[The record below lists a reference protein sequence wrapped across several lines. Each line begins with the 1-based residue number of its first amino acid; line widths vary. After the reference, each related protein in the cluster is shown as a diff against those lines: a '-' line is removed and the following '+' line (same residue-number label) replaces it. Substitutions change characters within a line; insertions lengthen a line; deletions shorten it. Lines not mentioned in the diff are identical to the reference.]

1 LSSDL
6 QLPLPRFGNLNF
18 NFNLKTPSTNILKHT
33 NKMLSTLAAT
43 AVLFSSLSLVNGQT
57 FTDCN
62 PTAKSTLTLTLT
74 LIPNKCTANI
84 IQLALRTRDM
94 AKATPSSPT
103 SQRALPTIGR

>member
-1 LSSDL
+1 L
-6 QLPLPRFGNLNF
+6 GNLNF
-18 NFNLKTPSTNILKHT
+18 NFTVKTPTTNISKHT

-74 LIPNKCTANI
+74 PNKCTANI
-84 IQLALRTRDM
+84 IQLALPTRDM